1 MAGSVRWGLG
11 VLSALG
17 MIWAPRAQ
25 AGVIESVVLDW
36 HQHIEKC
43 EADEGWLD
51 RGAAVHVAMFDAVNA
66 IAGRYQPYS
75 AGLNA
80 APDSDMTVAA
90 ATAAHDVLVALCPG
104 EAEVFEGALKKTVD
118 AVASKTARD
127 GGAEI
132 GRRAAAAVLAAR
144 KDAGAEHLDPL
155 FEPSSPGAYVPTVP
169 RVGVNTARVRPW
181 VLKMPEELRPPP
193 PPALDST
200 TWAAY
205 FNEIKRLGGKK
216 SPDRTPV
223 QTDIGKFWAR
233 DVREVLPQLLDR
245 PGRDVVDDARFM
257 ALAEMAWSDSYVSMM
272 DGKYAYMFWRPITAI
287 RLADRDGNEAT
298 SPDAKWRPLLDGTP
312 PHPEYP
318 CGHCMSAAAL
328 GAVIAEEFGSTAP
341 PIVLVDEDTM
351 LRRFDTPQEFVD
363 EVSLARL
370 YGGVHYRFSINAG
383 RDMGDKI
390 GRFAVERYFRRL
402 PPSR

>member
-200 TWAAY
+200 TWAAD

>member
-144 KDAGAEHLDPL
+144 KDAGDVDL
-155 FEPSSPGAYVPTVP
+155 
-169 RVGVNTARVRPW
+169 
-181 VLKMPEELRPPP
+181 
-193 PPALDST
+193 PAGDATFRS
-200 TWAAY
+200 
-205 FNEIKRLGGKK
+205 
-216 SPDRTPV
+216 
-223 QTDIGKFWAR
+223 
-233 DVREVLPQLLDR
+233 
-245 PGRDVVDDARFM
+245 DD
-257 ALAEMAWSDSYVSMM
+257 D
-272 DGKYAYMFWRPITAI
+272 
-287 RLADRDGNEAT
+287 
-298 SPDAKWRPLLDGTP
+298 KWP
-312 PHPEYP
+312 
-318 CGHCMSAAAL
+318 A
-328 GAVIAEEFGSTAP
+328 
-341 PIVLVDEDTM
+341 
-351 LRRFDTPQEFVD
+351 
-363 EVSLARL
+363 
-370 YGGVHYRFSINAG
+370 
-383 RDMGDKI
+383 I
-390 GRFAVERYFRRL
+390 GRQLVVAEIGISW
-402 PPSR
+402 PHDGDE